1 MQAVNIISSLESVMP
16 FLSAKE
22 KKLGN
27 YVLTH
32 SQEILSINLK
42 DLSWHAEVSEA
53 TLIRFAL
60 KLGCEGYSDFKLSL
74 SANLSA
80 NFYNENSD
88 MIRGNVCILSIE
100 ICRHICRGVL

>member
-32 SQEILSINLK
+32 SQEILSLTLK
-42 DLSWHAEVSEA
+42 DLSLQAEVSEA
-53 TLIRFAL
+53 TVIRFAR
-60 KLGCEGYSDFKLSL
+60 KLGCEAIPISNSPFG
-74 SANLSA
+74 NLSA

-88 MIRGNVCILSIE
+88 
-100 ICRHICRGVL
+100 